1 MEHLIDYF
9 KKHVAERPNDI
20 FCIAGDKR
28 ITFAEADRLS
38 DTLDPQYVTRC
49 GDKVAAFIVPR
60 NELMVLTPIAIA
72 KAGLTAMPLDGTYPE
87 ERLKYMREDA
97 SKYDGDEAFVLLYTS
112 GTTGIPKGVMLS
124 EANILAFL
132 DFHVRTIGLT
142 PQSKYATYAGYGF
155 DAFQMDLW
163 CCVKAGATICIVGDD
178 IRFDLEGLNQYIQD
192 EHITHCFMTTQMATQ
207 LVLNYPDI
215 PGLQWLG
222 TGGEKLISLDPPSY
236 KLMNCYGPTECTVY
250 VSSFFVTQ
258 NEPNIPI
265 GKANDNGTR
274 LIVVGQDGQEV
285 PTGTDGELYVAGPQ
299 VSLGYLN
306 QPEKTAEVFV
316 DWNGLR
322 CYKTGDIVHYREDGN
337 IEFVGRR
344 DGQVKIRG
352 FRIELKEVEAIIREF
367 PSIKDATVQAFDYP
381 DGGKFI
387 AAYVV
392 SDGTI
397 NIDELNAFIG
407 DSKPPYMVPAVTMQI
422 DAIPLN
428 PNQKV
433 DKRALPK
440 PEAPKPEVEE
450 AVAAAPLNV
459 LEQELHDI
467 IAKIVNM
474 EEFGITTDLRYMGLS
489 SIAAIKLA
497 TQIYKRFGIQLDA
510 KQMTKGITLQAIE
523 NEILK
528 ELVASPQPSTT
539 PPFTG
544 EELCSIERPV
554 DARRTLTGVGLSF
567 AQMGVY
573 FECMKNPT
581 STLYNVP
588 ICTQM
593 PLDVETE
600 ALRQAVRKAVLN
612 HSELFVHFA
621 TQEAD
626 VIQTIDEKMM
636 NEAAID
642 IPEKALEEAQ
652 MEGFKHEFVQPFNLQ
667 KDLLFRFFIVRTE
680 KNLYLLSDIHH
691 LVCDG
696 ASYDLFIHE
705 ICDLLE
711 GKEIEPE
718 MCSYPQFVA
727 EQKAAEN
734 GESFKAAK
742 DFFAERLTGIE
753 SVTEIQPD
761 LTNALPQGEN
771 GRVCIPFD
779 MPTAEK
785 YAAQLGVTPAAVL
798 LSAVYYSLARFAGT
812 DDVCITTISNGRSNL
827 RVNNTMG
834 MFVNT
839 LALTTKIANQ
849 TVEEFV
855 RENAQ
860 SFEQTLAHEDYP
872 FARVAADYDLKAEIM
887 FAYQM
892 GVLSNYSVFGKPVF
906 ADETMEQNVPKF
918 KIAFYIM
925 PMDGVPSI
933 AVEYDNGWYSEALI
947 TNLAQSVANA
957 VQAFAANTT
966 APLRAISLLNEA
978 QTAVLDSF
986 NQTEVPYDD
995 TQTIVSLFRKQAA
1008 ETPDNLAVVYHDVR
1022 LTYKEVDERT
1032 DAIAA
1037 RIIEVIGNDTKEKV
1051 VSILINRSEWMV
1063 VASLAAL
1070 KAGCAY
1076 QPLDPSYPAE
1086 RLNFMM
1092 KDASASLLI
1101 ADPDLRSIVNEYEG
1115 PVLLTKEL
1123 EKFQISNLKSPYLQI
1138 VPLGKEISNINPSDL
1153 FILLYTSGS
1162 TGVPKGCQLEH
1173 RNLVAFCHWYHRYY
1187 ELHAGDKVAAY
1198 ASFGFDAN
1206 MMDMYPALTCGA
1218 AVYIIGEDIRLNLPD
1233 LNHYFE
1239 AEGITHSF
1247 MTTQVGYQF
1256 AQNCD
1261 NHFLKHL
1268 SVGGEKLATI
1278 APPANYLL
1286 HNGYGPTECTIFT
1299 TTYPIHEQEK
1309 NIPIG
1314 KPLDNFRLFIVD
1326 KDLHRVPVGATG
1338 ELLVSGPQVSRG
1350 YLNRPD
1356 KTAETYIDWNGLRC
1370 YRTGD
1375 VVRYLEDGNIQFV
1388 GRQDGQVKIRGF
1400 RIELKEVEVVI
1411 REYPGIK
1418 DATVQ
1423 AFDYPNGGK
1432 FIAAYIVS
1440 DTKIDIQALNAFI
1453 RDRKPPYMVPASTM
1467 QIDVI
1472 PLNQNQKVN
1481 KRALPVPQLTD
1492 TDRDYVAPTN
1502 DNEKLFCDIF
1512 AAILNQDKIGATDN
1526 FFELG
1531 GTSLMVTRV
1540 IIEADKAGKHV
1551 AYGDIFT
1558 HPTPRLLAQFLS
1570 GDLLTTDHGADEA
1583 EEAAFDYS
1591 GIDAILQRNNLETFL
1606 RGERQ
1611 ELGNVL
1617 LTGATG
1623 YLGIHV
1629 LRELIDSDA
1638 KTITCLVRGKD
1649 QHDAQRRLRNL
1660 LFYYFN
1666 RRFDELFGTRL
1677 FVVNGDVTG
1686 DIAKCLNDTINDQ
1699 MVNDQ
1704 MENINTVFNCA
1715 ANVKHFSKTDDIEQV
1730 NIGGAER
1737 CVEFCLKT
1745 GARLVHI
1752 STTSVG
1758 EIWVERGD
1766 GKVVPEL
1773 SERVLYFGQFLDNRY
1788 MRSKFLAERVILE
1801 AVARHG
1807 LNAKIMRVGN
1817 LAARS
1822 YDGEFQANFQSNSY
1836 MGRLKVFSTLGC
1848 CPIDE
1853 YDSPAE
1859 FSPVNETAKAVVL
1872 LASTPK
1878 ECNVFQPFNNHTD
1891 LLGDILAGFE
1901 KIGKSIRY
1909 VEEDAFQQA
1918 ILEASKDP
1926 KKASLMSALLA
1937 YQDMTHGQKAVTI
1950 ERNNR
1955 YTSAILLRLGFHWSA
1970 PDSAYVNRML
1980 TAISQLGFFDD

>member
-142 PQSKYATYAGYGF
+142 SQSKYATYAGYGF

-306 QPEKTAEVFV
+306 QPEKTAEAFV
-316 DWNGLR
+316 EWNGLR

-528 ELVASPQPSTT
+528 ELVASPQPSPTGKGESDAQTT
-539 PPFTG
+539 PPFREG
-544 EELCSIERPV
+544 
-554 DARRTLTGVGLSF
+554 TGVGLSF

-753 SVTEIQPD
+753 SVTEILPD

-860 SFEQTLAHEDYP
+860 AFEQTLAHEDYP

-957 VQAFAANTT
+957 VQAFAANTN

-995 TQTIVSLFRKQAA
+995 TQTIVSLFRKQAS

-1032 DAIAA
+1032 DTIAA
-1037 RIIEVIGNDTKEKV
+1037 RIYEMVHGTCPNGKSEQV

-1123 EKFQISNLKSPYLQI
+1123 EKFQISNLKSQ
-1138 VPLGKEISNINPSDL
+1138 ISNINPSDL

-1187 ELHAGDKVAAY
+1187 DLHAGDKVAAY
-1198 ASFGFDAN
+1198 ASYGFDAN

-1261 NHFLKHL
+1261 NHSLKHL

-1286 HNGYGPTECTIFT
+1286 HNAYGPTECTIFT

-1400 RIELKEVEVVI
+1400 RIELKEVEAVI

-1570 GDLLTTDHGADEA
+1570 GDTDEQTANDQEA
-1583 EEAAFDYS
+1583 AAFDYT
-1591 GIDAILQRNNLETFL
+1591 GIDAILQRNNLNTFL

-1660 LFYYFN
+1660 LFYYFD
-1666 RRFDELFGTRL
+1666 RRFDELFGSRL
-1677 FVVNGDVTG
+1677 FVVNGDVTNDFSNQLS
-1686 DIAKCLNDTINDQ
+1686 DISIQ
-1699 MVNDQ
+1699 
-1704 MENINTVFNCA
+1704 TVFNCA

-1758 EIWVERGD
+1758 EIWVDRGD
-1766 GKVVPEL
+1766 GKAVPEL
-1773 SERVLYFGQFLDNRY
+1773 SERLLYFGQFLDNRY

-1822 YDGEFQANFQSNSY
+1822 YDGEFQANFQTNSY